1 MRTKVCPAQVGE
13 GMAFNCEKSTGIN
26 AFFSLSFLKESQL
39 FFAAGRNNNL
49 DGAFRSDQI

>member
-1 MRTKVCPAQVGE
+1 
-13 GMAFNCEKSTGIN
+13 MAFNCEKSTGIN